1 MTSDISF
8 ILKFIHQYDQSALE
22 HSTPN
27 GTLPNRLL
35 SPIIENSVEILPAEN
50 ISSQLQRRS
59 SSIHLTDDPSMHN
72 VELNQSLLSKLHEYT
87 NHFNQIQT
95 YLTRLNEH
103 FHALNILIH
112 YLQHDPNLTD
122 SIEFFQIRLIQMR
135 AKRDQ
140 IDRLLNQSSL
150 QNLLKQVSVQFIPSV
165 FTAISRSDYT
175 ISSSIFIDD

>member
-35 SPIIENSVEILPAEN
+35 SPIIENAVEILPAEN
-50 ISSQLQRRS
+50 ISSQLPRRS
-59 SSIHLTDDPSMHN
+59 SSIHLTDNPSTHN
-72 VELNQSLLSKLHEYT
+72 VELNQSLLEKLHEYT
-87 NHFNQIQT
+87 NHFDQIQT
-95 YLTRLNEH
+95 YLTRIDEH
-103 FHALNILIH
+103 FHALAFLIEH
-112 YLQHDPNLTD
+112 LRYDQNLND
-122 SIEFFQIRLIQMR
+122 SIEFFQIRLVQMR

-150 QNLLKQVSVQFIPSV
+150 QNLIKQVSVQFFPLV
-165 FTAISRSDYT
+165 FNAIGLSDYT
-175 ISSSIFIDD
+175 TSPSICIND